1 MESGSVQDRSATLI
15 GVVVMLLIIT
25 TVVVVLRLWTRYVIL
40 NQLGT
45 DDFLALISL
54 VHEPSFKLY
63 QAEANSDIQQLVV
76 IGCGIAIILRM
87 FYL

>member
-1 MESGSVQDRSATLI
+1 MPSGKFTNMESGSVEDRSATLI

-40 NQLGT
+40 NQLGP

-54 VHEPSFKLY
+54 VRRVLSQGALGHKLTY
-63 QAEANSDIQQLVV
+63 NSWWLLAV
-76 IGCGIAIILRM
+76 G
-87 FYL
+87 